1 MIRLLVVST
10 TRTTTR
16 TNYTRR
22 PALHCIQ
29 APGLSTISS
38 RTCACACPTMI
49 TRNKNTWQNR
59 VNTISNTII
68 KKSKPRL
75 RSPGGNHDIIT
86 ERASITPYLFTRIPA
101 YILLLFVLNHEEYSP
116 IPFTFDFMAGPS
128 MLPTIYPTGEC
139 YLRVKWWFLS
149 LLGLGLG
156 HGNGHKWE
164 RGDIIVFKD
173 IRGNNA
179 CKRIIGVEGNA
190 IDRLGE
196 YVHLYHDESDN
207 GVRKVP
213 FDFGDWE
220 RQLQLDKTSACTGTG
235 TGTDGIG
242 KEKVVIPKGKIWVE
256 GDNPLYSVDSRHYGP
271 ISTDNIL
278 GRVSYRVWPR
288 RRPRTEASQ
297 DSCIIKNAKSSTRPK
312 PLTDDE
318 MYSGQYNITKVP
330 YAK

>member
-1 MIRLLVVST
+1 MIRLLVTPTS
-10 TRTTTR
+10 
-16 TNYTRR
+16 R
-22 PALHCIQ
+22 PALNFIHSVRVPS
-29 APGLSTISS
+29 PGHHTACTNKI
-38 RTCACACPTMI
+38 TCTTHMI
-49 TRNKNTWQNR
+49 IRNKSTWQNR
-59 VNTISNTII
+59 VNTI
-68 KKSKPRL
+68 KPRL
-75 RSPGGNHDIIT
+75 KSPGGNHDIIT
-86 ERASITPYLFTRIPA
+86 ERIAPYLFTRIPA
-101 YILLLFVLNHEEYSP
+101 SILLLFVLNHEEYSP

-128 MLPTIYPTGEC
+128 MLPTIYPSGEC

-149 LLGLGLG
+149 LAF
-156 HGNGHKWE
+156 GNKWE

-207 GVRKVP
+207 GIRYVP

-220 RQLQLDKTSACTGTG
+220 RQLDKICI
-235 TGTDGIG
+235 DG
-242 KEKVVIPKGKIWVE
+242 KEKVVIPRGKIWVE

-271 ISTDNIL
+271 ISIDNII

-288 RRPRTEASQ
+288 RRTEAGSSHNDRNE
-297 DSCIIKNAKSSTRPK
+297 DSCIMDAKSSTRPN
-312 PLTDDE
+312 PLTEDE
-318 MYSGQYNITKVP
+318 MYSGQYNMIKVP